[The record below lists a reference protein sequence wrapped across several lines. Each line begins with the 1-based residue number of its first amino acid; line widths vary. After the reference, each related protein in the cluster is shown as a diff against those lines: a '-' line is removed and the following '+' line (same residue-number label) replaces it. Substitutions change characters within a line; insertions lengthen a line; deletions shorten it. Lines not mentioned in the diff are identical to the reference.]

1 MTAMVYIEPHLLISH
16 LRDLTSANAKVTAD
30 SRQIHSGD
38 IFFAYSVGHGNALR
52 DGRDYITAAL
62 ANGAAAV
69 VFDPADGIENEYL
82 DHPECFPVENL
93 AVLAGELCAEWYD
106 HPSKNLNVI
115 GVTGTNGK
123 TSITQWLAQAMDE
136 PNHRTAVLGTLG
148 TGFPGAL
155 IQTGYT
161 TPDAPQLQT
170 QLKELFDTGA
180 KNLAIEISSHALDQG
195 RVAGL
200 DIRSAVFTNL
210 TQDHLDYHG
219 TMGEYA
225 AAKAK
230 LFKFP
235 QLENAII
242 NFDDAFGRELAMK
255 LLASDGPQV
264 WGYALSSQAFV
275 GFEKFD
281 ERLKRSYTENT
292 VFTNASYESQFNCD
306 ALGLSAVQLA
316 VLGEFNLSNCLAVWT
331 VLLAQGLSPSEASKR
346 MSKLSSVPGRME
358 LMHLN
363 KTQRTEGPLIVVDYA
378 HTPDALSKA
387 LNALRPIA
395 NQRNGKVWCV
405 FGCGGDRDSGKR
417 ARMGRVAQEFAD
429 HIVITSDNPRS
440 EDPASIIA
448 MIESGMSGDLGN
460 VQMLPDRAAAIMA
473 AVRHADVK
481 DIVLVAGKGHES
493 TQEING
499 KKFDFSDQEHI
510 RLAAGGSV

>member
-1 MTAMVYIEPHLLISH
+1 MMMLNIEPHLLISH
-16 LRDLTSANAKVTAD
+16 LRDLTSTDAKVTAD
-30 SRQIHSGD
+30 SRQIQAGD
-38 IFFAYSVGHGNALR
+38 IFFAYAVGHGHALR
-52 DGRDYITAAL
+52 DGRDYIAAAL

-69 VFDPADGIENEYL
+69 VFDPIDGVANEYL
-82 DHPECFPVENL
+82 GRIECFPVENL
-93 AVLAGELCAEWYD
+93 AALAGQLCAEWYD
-106 HPSKNLNVI
+106 YPSKKLKVI

-161 TPDAPQLQT
+161 TPDAAQLQT
-170 QLKELFDTGA
+170 LLKKLIDTGA
-180 KNLAIEISSHALDQG
+180 QNLAIEISSHALDQD

-200 DIRSAVFTNL
+200 DVHSAVFTNL

-225 AAKAK
+225 EAKAK
-230 LFKFP
+230 LFKLP
-235 QLENAII
+235 QLKNAII

-255 LLASDGPQV
+255 LLAGDGPQV
-264 WGYALSSQAFV
+264 WGYALSSNTFT
-275 GFEKFD
+275 GFEKFGV
-281 ERLKRSYTENT
+281 RLKRCYTENT
-292 VFTNASYESQFNCD
+292 FITNAGYESQFNCD
-306 ALGLSAVQLA
+306 VVGSSAIQLA

-331 VLLAQGLSPSEASKR
+331 TLLAQGLSISEASKR
-346 MSKLSSVPGRME
+346 MSKLSTVPGRME
-358 LMHLN
+358 LIQLN
-363 KTQRTEGPLIVVDYA
+363 KTQRAEGPLIVVDYA
-378 HTPDALSKA
+378 HTPDALTKA

-395 NQRNGKVWCV
+395 NQRDGKIWCV

-417 ARMGRVAQEFAD
+417 PQMGRVAQEFAD

-448 MIESGMSGDLGN
+448 MIQSGMSGDLDN
-460 VQMLPDRAAAIMA
+460 VQALPDRASAIMA
-473 AVRHADVK
+473 AVRHADAK
-481 DIVLVAGKGHES
+481 DIILVAGKGHES
-493 TQEING
+493 TQEIKG

-510 RLAAGGSV
+510 RLASGGSA

>member
-1 MTAMVYIEPHLLISH
+1 
-16 LRDLTSANAKVTAD
+16 
-30 SRQIHSGD
+30 
-38 IFFAYSVGHGNALR
+38 
-52 DGRDYITAAL
+52 
-62 ANGAAAV
+62 
-69 VFDPADGIENEYL
+69 
-82 DHPECFPVENL
+82 
-93 AVLAGELCAEWYD
+93 
-106 HPSKNLNVI
+106 
-115 GVTGTNGK
+115 
-123 TSITQWLAQAMDE
+123 
-136 PNHRTAVLGTLG
+136 LGTLG

-195 RVAGL
+195 RVTGL

-255 LLASDGPQV
+255 LLASAGPQV

-275 GFEKFD
+275 GFEKFG

-346 MSKLSSVPGRME
+346 MSKLSAVPGRME

-440 EDPASIIA
+440 ENPASIIA

>member
-1 MTAMVYIEPHLLISH
+1 MMTMVHIEPHLLISH
-16 LRDLTSANAKVTAD
+16 LRDLTAANAKVTAD

-38 IFFAYSVGHGNALR
+38 IFFAYAVGHGNALR
-52 DGRDYITAAL
+52 DGRDYIAAAL

-69 VFDPADGIENEYL
+69 VFDPADGIANEYL
-82 DHPECFPVENL
+82 DHPECFAVENL
-93 AVLAGELCAEWYD
+93 AALAGELCAEWYD
-106 HPSKNLNVI
+106 YPSKNLNVI

-148 TGFPGAL
+148 AGFPGAL

-170 QLKELFDTGA
+170 QLKELSDAGA
-180 KNLAIEISSHALDQG
+180 QNLAIEISSHALDQG
-195 RVAGL
+195 RVTGL
-200 DIRSAVFTNL
+200 HIRSAVFTNL

-225 AAKAK
+225 AVKAK

-264 WGYALSSQAFV
+264 WGYALSSKAFA

-281 ERLKRSYTENT
+281 DRLKRVYAENT
-292 VFTNASYESQFNCD
+292 VLTTSGYESQFSCD
-306 ALGLSAVQLA
+306 ALGSSATQLA

-331 VLLAQGLSPSEASKR
+331 VLLAQGMNPNHASKN
-346 MSKLSSVPGRME
+346 MNKLSAVPGRME
-358 LMHLN
+358 LIHLN

-378 HTPDALSKA
+378 HTPDALTKA

-405 FGCGGDRDSGKR
+405 FGCGGDRDLGKR
-417 ARMGRVAQEFAD
+417 PQMGRAAQVSAD

-440 EDPASIIA
+440 EDPVSIIT
-448 MIESGMSGDLGN
+448 MIQAGMSGDLSN
-460 VQMLPDRAAAIMA
+460 VQALPDRAAAIMA
-473 AVRHADVK
+473 AVRHADIR

-493 TQEING
+493 SQEING